1 MTSVARNAIFSMWK
15 MQKGY
20 VEWGSYTVVTL
31 DVISNSSFDS

>member
-1 MTSVARNAIFSMWK
+1 MSSLVWK

-31 DVISNSSFDS
+31 DVISNSPFGS